1 MTLTPLDPGEQDLL
15 RKTMGVRCRQARERL
30 GLSQRALA
38 RAMERS
44 PSWVREV
51 EAGDQFP
58 PAYLIAVLARATALP
73 VGWFY
78 GETEP
83 DLEALT
89 RRVLERIQVDSSR
102 ERRPIFVEPSSA
114 PAAPSSVS

>member
-1 MTLTPLDPGEQDLL
+1 VTLTPLDDGDQDLL
-15 RKTMGVRCRQARERL
+15 RRTMGLRCRQARERL

-38 RAMERS
+38 RTMDRS

-51 EAGDQFP
+51 EAGEQWAP
-58 PAYLIAVLARATALP
+58 PYLVSVLARAAGMS

-78 GETEP
+78 GEPEQ

-89 RRVLERIQVDSSR
+89 RRVLERIAADAPR
-102 ERRPIFVEPSSA
+102 E
-114 PAAPSSVS
+114 AADAKTLTADVAGRVG